1 MRRQSNYASNAGHV
15 CLVAAKRPG
24 FSRKGDDLR
33 QVVSRRVAIVFLASN
48 VVLASFPVDGVRAMS
63 SGPETMRGFY
73 QELLSTM
80 QNAEVLGREG
90 RYEKLGPV
98 IHRTFDLLHM
108 TRVAVGPTWA
118 SLSDERRQELVD
130 VFGQYVTATYADRF
144 DGYAG
149 EQFRILG
156 EEETGHGRVILT
168 QIVKSNGE
176 SVTIN
181 YLMHETTGSWKVA
194 DVYLDGTISELATRR
209 SSFSTI
215 IRSQGI
221 NGLVLTLKNKASGL
235 MAGASQ

>member
-1 MRRQSNYASNAGHV
+1 MRN
-15 CLVAAKRPG
+15 
-24 FSRKGDDLR
+24 
-33 QVVSRRVAIVFLASN
+33 VVSRKAAIVFLASGI
-48 VVLASFPVDGVRAMS
+48 VLASFRIDDVQAMS
-63 SGPETMRGFY
+63 DGPETIRGFY

-90 RYEKLGPV
+90 RYEKLDPI
-98 IHRTFDLLHM
+98 IHRTFDLPHM

-118 SLSDERRQELVD
+118 NLSDERRQELVD

-156 EEETGHGRVILT
+156 EQETGHSRVILT
-168 QIVKSNGE
+168 QIVKSNGD

-181 YLMHETTGSWKVA
+181 YLMHETAGSWKVA
-194 DVYLDGTISELATRR
+194 DVYLSGTISELATRR

-221 NGLVLTLKNKASGL
+221 NGLILTLKNKASAL